1 MIENPVFNE
10 LIERFKELPLS
21 RKKELTIEEVKK
33 IIGLLVT
40 LKKQVGLAENIM
52 LNKEILDVGSNDIN
66 EEDFVEAMYVYMH
79 TIEEALAEYLE
90 RTIS

>member
-1 MIENPVFNE
+1 
-10 LIERFKELPLS
+10 
-21 RKKELTIEEVKK
+21 
-33 IIGLLVT
+33 
-40 LKKQVGLAENIM
+40 M
-52 LNKEILDVGSNDIN
+52 LEEILKILPQNILNVVAKVGGSNDIN